1 MNENS
6 FTPDY
11 ARLEAE
17 AQSNPSYAYG
27 RLWQDADE
35 KVQRIKMYLNGL
47 YDGAAPTDWERVT
60 NMARLNELLDQA
72 LQLIELEAT
81 D

>member
-1 MNENS
+1 MNENN

-17 AQSNPSYAYG
+17 AQNNPSYAYG
-27 RLWQDADE
+27 RLWQEADE
-35 KVQRIKMYLNGL
+35 KVHQIKAYLDGL
-47 YDGAAPTDWERVT
+47 YDGASPTDWERVT

>member
-6 FTPDY
+6 FIPDY
-11 ARLEAE
+11 ACLEAE
-17 AQSNPSYAYG
+17 AQNNPAYAYG
-27 RLWQDADE
+27 RLWQEADE
-35 KVQRIKMYLNGL
+35 KVQRVKVYLDSL
-47 YDGAAPTDWERVT
+47 YDGAAPMDWERVS
-60 NMARLNELLDQA
+60 NMARLNEHLEQA

>member
-6 FTPDY
+6 FIPDY
-11 ARLEAE
+11 ACLEAE
-17 AQSNPSYAYG
+17 AQNNPAYAYG
-27 RLWQDADE
+27 RLWQEADE
-35 KVQRIKMYLNGL
+35 KVQRIKVYLDGL
-47 YDGAAPTDWERVT
+47 YDGAAPMDWERVS
-60 NMARLNELLDQA
+60 NMARLNEHLDQV

>member
-1 MNENS
+1 MNEKS
-6 FTPDY
+6 FIPDY
-11 ARLEAE
+11 TRLEAE

>member
-17 AQSNPSYAYG
+17 AQSNPAYTYG
-27 RLWQDADE
+27 RLWQEADE
-35 KVQRIKMYLNGL
+35 KVQRIKVYLDGL
-47 YDGAAPTDWERVT
+47 YDGAAPMDWERVS
-60 NMARLNELLDQA
+60 NMARLNEHLDQV

>member
-1 MNENS
+1 MNEKS
-6 FTPDY
+6 FIPDY
-11 ARLEAE
+11 TRLEAE

-27 RLWQDADE
+27 HLWQEADE
-35 KVQRIKMYLNGL
+35 KVQRIKMYLDGL

-81 D
+81 E

>member
-11 ARLEAE
+11 ASLEAE
-17 AQSNPSYAYG
+17 ALSNPAYAYG
-27 RLWQDADE
+27 RLWQEADE
-35 KVQRIKMYLNGL
+35 KVQRIKVYLDGL
-47 YDGAAPTDWERVT
+47 YDGAAPMDWERVS
-60 NMARLNELLDQA
+60 NMARLNEHLEQA

>member
-1 MNENS
+1 MNENI

-11 ARLEAE
+11 TRLEAE
-17 AQSNPSYAYG
+17 AQNNPAYAYG
-27 RLWQDADE
+27 RLWQEADE
-35 KVQRIKMYLNGL
+35 KVQRIKVYLDAL

-81 D
+81 E

>member
-11 ARLEAE
+11 AHLEAE
-17 AQSNPSYAYG
+17 ALSNPAYAYG
-27 RLWQDADE
+27 RLWQEADE
-35 KVQRIKMYLNGL
+35 KVQRIKVYLDGL
-47 YDGAAPTDWERVT
+47 YDGAAPMDWERVS
-60 NMARLNELLDQA
+60 NMARLNEHLEQA

>member
-1 MNENS
+1 MNKNN

-17 AQSNPSYAYG
+17 AQNNPAYTYG
-27 RLWQDADE
+27 RLWQEADE
-35 KVQRIKMYLNGL
+35 KVQRIKVYLDAL
-47 YDGAAPTDWERVT
+47 YDGAAPTDWERVS
-60 NMARLNELLDQA
+60 NMARLNEHLDQV

>member
-6 FTPDY
+6 FIPDY
-11 ARLEAE
+11 ACLEAE
-17 AQSNPSYAYG
+17 AQNNPAYAYG
-27 RLWQDADE
+27 RLWQEADE
-35 KVQRIKMYLNGL
+35 KVQRIKVYLDSL
-47 YDGAAPTDWERVT
+47 YDGAAPMDWERVS
-60 NMARLNELLDQA
+60 NMARLNEHLEQA

>member
-1 MNENS
+1 MNENI

-11 ARLEAE
+11 ARLKVE
-17 AQSNPSYAYG
+17 AQNNPAYAYG
-27 RLWQDADE
+27 RLWQEADE
-35 KVQRIKMYLNGL
+35 KVQRIKVYLDGL

-81 D
+81 E

>member
-1 MNENS
+1 MNENI

-17 AQSNPSYAYG
+17 AQNNPSYAYG
-27 RLWQDADE
+27 RLWQEADE
-35 KVQRIKMYLNGL
+35 KVQRITVYIDGL

>member
-1 MNENS
+1 MNENN

-11 ARLEAE
+11 ACLEAE
-17 AQSNPSYAYG
+17 AQNNPAYAYG
-27 RLWQDADE
+27 RLWQEADE
-35 KVQRIKMYLNGL
+35 KVHQIKAYLDGM
-47 YDGAAPTDWERVT
+47 YDGASPTDWERVT
-60 NMARLNELLDQA
+60 NMARLNELLDQT